1 MMMKVGAD
9 EIVTKPITPKRL
21 VTAISIRAERFRR
34 LRAMMVRDSLT
45 GLLNH
50 TTTNEQLS
58 IELSRMQRGNMSLA
72 FALIDLDNFK
82 LVNDTYGHPIGDQ
95 VLKNISNMLKE
106 RLRMTDL
113 IGRYGGDEIAVAL
126 PNISASN
133 AVLVLDKFRRSFSQ
147 TKQIYAG
154 GNFKVTMSC
163 GVAMFPDFKDVSS
176 LTEAADEA
184 LYAAKS
190 KGRNKVLLNNNS
202 NGNERA
208 VEE

>member
-1 MMMKVGAD
+1 
-9 EIVTKPITPKRL
+9 
-21 VTAISIRAERFRR
+21 
-34 LRAMMVRDSLT
+34 
-45 GLLNH
+45 
-50 TTTNEQLS
+50 
-58 IELSRMQRGNMSLA
+58 MSLA

-95 VLKNISNMLKE
+95 VLKNISNILKE

-133 AVLVLDKFRRSFSQ
+133 AVLVLDKFRRFFSQ

-176 LTEAADEA
+176 LTEAADKA

-190 KGRNKVLLNNNS
+190 KGRNKVILNNNS